1 MNAESQIICE
11 RVARATAKTL
21 TLGGAPHPFIEFR
34 DSVPIGGIV
43 LYELRYVTRSLTT
56 ILVEI
61 GVAAFSTGNA
71 LTRLAVIRSVE
82 KKTATRFAHGNSLHG
97 TYFVRA
103 SRHDLL
109 DSLSPTAGRS
119 SG

>member
-11 RVARATAKTL
+11 RVAHATAKML
-21 TLGGAPHPFIEFR
+21 TLDGAPHPYLHFR
-34 DSVPIGGIV
+34 DAMSVGGIV
-43 LYELRYVTRSLTT
+43 VYELRFVTRSVSSV
-56 ILVEI
+56 LVEI
-61 GVAAFSTGNA
+61 GVAAYSSGNV

-82 KKTATRFAHGNSLHG
+82 KKRATRFAHGDSQYG

-109 DSLSPTAGRS
+109 DSLEVRRALR
-119 SG
+119 